1 MTKPAILLIAAAA
14 SVLLPS
20 VSNAACTTFGQVTR
34 VTVPSTSASVLVRA
48 STTNPSNTYVFT
60 TSNILQLTAALTAQA
75 SHQQVRVDG
84 NRASCSGVV
93 GGTIIGGVIVTI
105 SVSP

>member
-1 MTKPAILLIAAAA
+1 MKKLGILLAAAAA

-34 VTVPSTSASVLVRA
+34 VTVTSTSASVWVRA
-48 STTNPSNTYVFT
+48 SSTTANTYVFS
-60 TSNILQLTAALTAQA
+60 TSNISQLTAALTAQA

-84 NRASCSGVV
+84 NAASCPGAV
-93 GGTIIGGVIVTI
+93 GGTIIGGAVVNIY
-105 SVSP
+105 VSL